1 MGLSQERVSEL
12 RSIANDLRKD
22 VIQMIFRAS
31 SGHPGGSL
39 SSADIVT
46 TLYFE
51 KMQVD
56 PLRPHWEDRDR
67 FVASKGHCAPIV
79 YAALARRGFFP
90 REVLWTLRQVG
101 SILQGHPDMIKTP
114 GIDMTSGSL
123 GQGLSVGIGMALAA
137 RLSGKPYH
145 TYVLLGDGELN
156 EGQVWEAAMS
166 AVKYNVANL
175 TAICDWNR
183 LQLDGPTKEVMP
195 MEDLPDRW
203 RSFGWNVFEIDGHDI
218 PQISDAIDRAKECKS
233 QPTIILARTVKGKG
247 VSFMENNYAWHGRPL
262 NEAEYKAAMA
272 ELEGMKI

>member
-233 QPTIILARTVKGKG
+233 QPPIILARTVKGKG